1 MRSNINT
8 LLDKAQRIIASRHH
22 DGITLEY
29 EDGTKATMS
38 AGEAIE
44 QCRSRDDIVRATG
57 ELGQGLLPQLITA
70 MFEGEDGTQ

>member
-29 EDGTKATMS
+29 ENGVKATMS

-44 QCRSRDDIVRATG
+44 QCRSRTDIVRASG
-57 ELGQGLLPQLITA
+57 GPGQGLLPQLISA
-70 MFEGEDGTQ
+70 LYEGEAGQ